1 MLRYTRSL
9 VLVLAVAAVPLA
21 AQQPDT
27 LPLSIAPAAVVPST
41 LHEAPPALTPAVRAA
56 LPSHPVPTTR
66 FPVELMGLAAL
77 ATARSKTRRSAG
89 KKRDVQMLVDSDIHV
104 IRKDEDK
111 KSYTHVVRGGVL
123 LDDLEDDALTDQE
136 IDEMISRGVIR
147 PATPAEVARLE
158 NADLQDERAKL
169 AAEQAGEVAQL
180 QADHATELAA
190 APEDQKAKVQ
200 QRQETALVKLQAKHA
215 AALNDVGT

>member
-123 LDDLEDDALTDQE
+123 LDDLED
-136 IDEMISRGVIR
+136 
-147 PATPAEVARLE
+147 
-158 NADLQDERAKL
+158 AKL

>member
-1 MLRYTRSL
+1 
-9 VLVLAVAAVPLA
+9 
-21 AQQPDT
+21 
-27 LPLSIAPAAVVPST
+27 
-41 LHEAPPALTPAVRAA
+41 
-56 LPSHPVPTTR
+56 
-66 FPVELMGLAAL
+66 MGLAAL
-77 ATARSKTRRSAG
+77 ATARSKPGDPLARSATC
-89 KKRDVQMLVDSDIHV
+89 KCYIDSDIHV
-104 IRKDEDK
+104 MRKDEDK

-190 APEDQKAKVQ
+190 APEI
-200 QRQETALVKLQAKHA
+200 RRRRCSSGRRTRSSKL
-215 AALNDVGT
+215 TRRSTPRR